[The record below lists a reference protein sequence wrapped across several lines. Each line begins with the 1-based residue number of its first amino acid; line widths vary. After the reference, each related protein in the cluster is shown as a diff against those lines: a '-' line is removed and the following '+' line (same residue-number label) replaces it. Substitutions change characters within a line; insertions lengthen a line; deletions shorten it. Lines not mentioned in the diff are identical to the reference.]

1 MPLKRLRKKA
11 RQNKLNDSNELTGL
25 HEPTEPTEPM
35 ESTEST
41 ESTELI
47 EPSIETGLPKI
58 KVRGDKTRSTDNKYK
73 SLIKKKQSKEKWER
87 NYA

>member
-11 RQNKLNDSNELTGL
+11 RQNKLNDSNELT
-25 HEPTEPTEPM
+25 EPIESSEPVESLEPV
-35 ESTEST
+35 

-47 EPSIETGLPKI
+47 GHSIGTGIPKI
-58 KVRGDKTRSTDNKYK
+58 KSLGDKTQSTDNKYK
-73 SLIKKKQSKEKWER
+73 SLLKKKQSEAKWER